1 MQEQIDLTFEHI
13 LAYIITGVE
22 MIGATII
29 LFYTL
34 RALFSLLQRKH
45 EACRDHLTTG
55 ISTGLSFLLA
65 SEVLK
70 TIVAPDWSEIG
81 MTCAIL
87 LMRAGMTLLV
97 HWENKMEHQAVE
109 YVNSKE

>member
-1 MQEQIDLTFEHI
+1 MHATIDATFERI
-13 LAYIITGVE
+13 LVYAITGVE
-22 MIGATII
+22 IVGALII
-29 LFYTL
+29 LFYVV
-34 RALFSLLQRKH
+34 RALICLLRKDH
-45 EACRDHLTTG
+45 AGCRDHLTIG

-70 TIVAPDWSEIG
+70 TIIAPDWSAIG

-97 HWENKMEHQAVE
+97 HWENKMEHAAVSQE
-109 YVNSKE
+109 AGK